1 MFCLCVY
8 ACTPCVYSEFLQRP
22 EEDFGSSGT
31 RDTDRCESPSVGAG
45 NQSWVF
51 NKRSQ
56 GS

>member
-1 MFCLCVY
+1 MLCLCVY

-22 EEDFGSSGT
+22 EEDFGSPGT
-31 RDTDRCESPSVGAG
+31 RGTDRCESPSVGAG
-45 NQSWVF
+45 NKSWVF